1 MKIFYDARYNATG
14 VAFDTTRK
22 ASCIARSLTENP
34 IEGVEIATPR
44 PIGWAD
50 LEKVHCPQY
59 LSALRTG
66 HPRRVAEG
74 AGIGWDMAYTTAIRW
89 STGGLCDAAIEALE
103 KKGIAGS
110 LSSGLHHA
118 HRDRATGFCSVNGL
132 AMAAVVAV
140 EHGAHRVL
148 ILDFDAHCGGG
159 TAEIIEA
166 WPQIEQVDVS
176 VVAYDTYPSRPD
188 ARLILAQS
196 LRDGADYLEIVRR
209 ALSDIANPAAI
220 DLVIYNAGMDPERSA
235 GGVDAIDIETL
246 RQREEMVFEWARSND
261 VPIAWTLAGG
271 YSSGSSMDHV
281 IALHRLTIEVAA
293 SHTVCDV

>member
-1 MKIFYDARYNATG
+1 LKIFYDARYNATG
-14 VAFDTTRK
+14 VVFDTTRK

-34 IEGVEIATPR
+34 IEGVEVAAPR
-44 PIGWAD
+44 PVSWAD
-50 LEKVHCPQY
+50 LEKIHRPHY
-59 LSALRTG
+59 LLALRTG
-66 HPRRVAEG
+66 HPRHVAEG
-74 AGIGWDMAYTTAIRW
+74 AGIGWDKAYATAIRW
-89 STGGLCDAAIEALE
+89 STGGLCDAVIEVLE
-103 KKGIAGS
+103 NKGIAGS

-118 HRDRATGFCSVNGL
+118 HRDRAQGFCSLNGL

-140 EHGAHRVL
+140 ERGAQRVL
-148 ILDFDAHCGGG
+148 VLDLDAHCGGG

-176 VVAYDTYPSRPD
+176 VIAYDTYASRRD
-188 ARLILAQS
+188 ARLILAES
-196 LRDGADYLEIVRR
+196 LRDGADYLDIVRG
-209 ALSDIANPAAI
+209 ALSDISDPESI

-235 GGVDAIDIETL
+235 GGVEAIDIETL

-261 VPIAWTLAGG
+261 LPIAWTLAGG
-271 YSSGSSMDHV
+271 YSSGSSMDYV